1 MPKQMGYARLMLG
14 VALVVAMM
22 AGCAGSRTQART
34 GEAVD
39 DGVIGTK
46 VKAALLA
53 DDEVSGLPIEVDTYK
68 GTVQLSGFVNAST
81 QSEKAEQIARRVDG
95 VKEVINKLTVK

>member
-1 MPKQMGYARLMLG
+1 MPKQMGYARMMLS
-14 VALVVAMM
+14 VVLVVAMM
-22 AGCAGSRTQART
+22 AGCAGSRMRAHT

-53 DDEVSGLPIEVDTYK
+53 DDEVSELPIEVDTYK
-68 GTVQLSGFVNAST
+68 GTVQLSGFVDT
-81 QSEKAEQIARRVDG
+81 PIQYEKAEQIARRVDG
-95 VKEVINKLTVK
+95 VREVINKLTVK